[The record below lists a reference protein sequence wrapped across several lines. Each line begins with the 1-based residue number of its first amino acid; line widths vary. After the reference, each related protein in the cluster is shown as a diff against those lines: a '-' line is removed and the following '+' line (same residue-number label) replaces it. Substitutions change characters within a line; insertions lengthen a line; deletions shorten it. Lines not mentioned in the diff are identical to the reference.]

1 MKKYAQQ
8 GFTLIEVMLVVVIVG
23 ILAAIAIP
31 NYQDYITRS
40 KRAEGMA
47 MLQEMSARQERFYA
61 QNNRYVT
68 VDEDIDLLVSDQTSV
83 IDADTAGARV
93 LSNKGS
99 YLVAVSRTDGD
110 GGYTLTAAPNAPFSD
125 PACGNLTLT
134 AVGIKG
140 KTSTGPDA
148 KTVDQCWR

>member
-1 MKKYAQQ
+1 MIQRKQK
-8 GFTLIEVMLVVVIVG
+8 GFSLIELMLAVAIIG

-47 MLQEMSARQERFYA
+47 LLQEMSARQERFYA

-68 VDEDIDLLVSDQTSV
+68 TPQDLDLLVSNQASV
-83 IDADTAGARV
+83 INADAAGARV
-93 LSNKGS
+93 RSENGY
-99 YLVAVSRTDGD
+99 YLVGVSRTNGD
-110 GGYTLTAAPNAPFSD
+110 GGYTLTAEQTIGD
-125 PACGNLTLT
+125 GLCGNLTLT

-140 KTSTGPDA
+140 KTSTGSNA

>member
-1 MKKYAQQ
+1 MNKRQQ
-8 GFTLIEVMLVVVIVG
+8 HGFSLIELMLAVAIIA

-47 MLQEMSARQERFYA
+47 LLQEMSARQERFYA

-68 VDEDIDLLVSDQTSV
+68 INQDLDLLVTNAASLV
-83 IDADTAGARV
+83 GLDTAGARV
-93 LSNKGS
+93 RSENGY
-99 YLVAVSRTDGD
+99 YLVGVSRTNGD
-110 GGYTLTAAPNAPFSD
+110 GGYTLTAEED
-125 PACGNLTLT
+125 IGDGLCGDLTLT

-140 KTSTGPDA
+140 RSASGSNA
-148 KTVDQCWR
+148 KTVEQCWR